1 MKIKTWQRGEPK
13 KVAQEAIRLNIRL
26 MINYDDKNYIAS
38 WEEQEEKKKKIYLS
52 TFLYQY

>member
-38 WEEQEEKKKKIYLS
+38 GGRTRGKKKIYLS